1 MRRILRSFGAF
12 PQMLISDSERAWCL
26 FCADLAVRRHQLL
39 ACRDS
44 YAELLDRR
52 GDATWFLTVGRLLEP
67 DERHTVGNPEAER
80 IGNGKSARAKSSSGL
95 RQPDERRTGVEQ
107 RCDTRTGD
115 EILGKSMQMVGP
127 EAGDNNA

>member
-1 MRRILRSFGAF
+1 VRRILRSFAAF

-52 GDATWFLTVGRLLEP
+52 GDATWFLTVGRLLEAGP
-67 DERHTVGNPEAER
+67 HNSARTVGYPH
-80 IGNGKSARAKSSSGL
+80 IGNG
-95 RQPDERRTGVEQ
+95 ERRY
-107 RCDTRTGD
+107 RKR
-115 EILGKSMQMVGP
+115 
-127 EAGDNNA
+127 

>member
-1 MRRILRSFGAF
+1 MRRILRSFAAL

-80 IGNGKSARAKSSSGL
+80 IGNGKSRSQL
-95 RQPDERRTGVEQ
+95 RSRQS
-107 RCDTRTGD
+107 
-115 EILGKSMQMVGP
+115 L
-127 EAGDNNA
+127 